1 MKKWEVFRGQ
11 TSPLFSPSLLLSN
24 LKPNLVFLGKEACL
38 WTGCL
43 GGAGGMDV
51 HVKEGQLYV
60 QHQKFGKVSSR
71 QKKESKVMAL
81 RGKIQIKITLWS
93 FNAHRNA
100 RCYTCNNGL
109 TNQKPWII
117 KSFILVIKI
126 LLETNFLS
134 VPEKRKLKQVLLY

>member
-11 TSPLFSPSLLLSN
+11 IAPLLSPSLLLSN

-43 GGAGGMDV
+43 GGGGGMDV

-71 QKKESKVMAL
+71 QKKEYSY
-81 RGKIQIKITLWS
+81 G
-93 FNAHRNA
+93 
-100 RCYTCNNGL
+100 
-109 TNQKPWII
+109 
-117 KSFILVIKI
+117 
-126 LLETNFLS
+126 E
-134 VPEKRKLKQVLLY
+134 RKN

>member
-43 GGAGGMDV
+43 GGGGGHGRPRQGGTTLCSASKV
-51 HVKEGQLYV
+51 WKG
-60 QHQKFGKVSSR
+60 KFKT
-71 QKKESKVMAL
+71 KKESKVMAL
-81 RGKIQIKITLWS
+81 RGKVQIKITLWS

-100 RCYTCNNGL
+100 RCCTCNNGL

-117 KSFILVIKI
+117 KSFIVVIKI